1 MSLFFQKAGEFWVS
15 RKRRPQTSKTQTL
28 QRKKKRR
35 TKGLKFIRLASK
47 NWFCVCAMSV
57 FYRSLFARSAFSR
70 SAFSRSALSRSVFLS
85 SVVCVHRD
93 KEQTF
98 RYETLKLI
106 LAVKHFSPLS
116 FLKHKSKAVVYHVS
130 HNKYYYYN
138 NTIIYAQYLFWHNYS
153 IGSLFISA

>member
-1 MSLFFQKAGEFWVS
+1 MCIGNLRFHLVMSLFFQKAGEF
-15 RKRRPQTSKTQTL
+15 
-28 QRKKKRR
+28 
-35 TKGLKFIRLASK
+35 
-47 NWFCVCAMSV
+47 
-57 FYRSLFARSAFSR
+57 
-70 SAFSRSALSRSVFLS
+70 
-85 SVVCVHRD
+85 HRD

-138 NTIIYAQYLFWHNYS
+138 NTIIYAQYLFRHN
-153 IGSLFISA
+153 